1 MANNNAAAVDQE
13 EEKKKKKKFL
23 IIIII
28 IMAAVILLLGGAV
41 VMLLLGDNEQAPNPN
56 PSQDN
61 HPYFNNGQ
69 LSYDDNAFA
78 FDQDALQSQL
88 DALYQKVEDGY
99 ISISHKNE
107 AVSHDGEYFECY
119 IQNGID
125 NKYDMFINIYKDN
138 TAQEQLLLTGLIR
151 PGEGIDHF
159 KSEIKLKPGKY
170 EALLVITQVED
181 DHETLRDAQL
191 FLALH
196 LTVT

>member
-1 MANNNAAAVDQE
+1 NTYPYLENGKLNYDEGAIILDPDELQQKVDE
-13 EEKKKKKKFL
+13 
-23 IIIII
+23 
-28 IMAAVILLLGGAV
+28 
-41 VMLLLGDNEQAPNPN
+41 
-56 PSQDN
+56 
-61 HPYFNNGQ
+61 
-69 LSYDDNAFA
+69 
-78 FDQDALQSQL
+78 
-88 DALYQKVEDGY
+88 LYQKVEDGY
-99 ISISHKNE
+99 ISISHKNQ
-107 AVSHDGEYFECY
+107 AISYDGEYFECY
-119 IQNGID
+119 IQNGIE

-181 DHETLRDAQL
+181 DHETIRDAQL